1 MEESQKMNR
10 CPWCE
15 KNDLYIKYH
24 DQEWGLPVFDDRR
37 LFEFLILESAQAGLN
52 WLTILKRREN
62 YRKAYNNF
70 DPLKVAS
77 YDDNKIAELVSNP
90 GIIRYKRKIEA
101 SINNA
106 KCFIDVQHEFGS
118 FSDYIWGFVDFKP
131 IINTFTDLTEIPA
144 QTSLSQK
151 VDEDLKKRGFKFI
164 GPTIIYAYLQAIGIV
179 NDHLQS
185 CFRYKEIISS
195 YSEY

>member
-1 MEESQKMNR
+1 MNR
-10 CPWCE
+10 CSWCE

-24 DQEWGLPVFDDRR
+24 DQEWGVPVFDDRK

-70 DPLKVAS
+70 DPVKVAS

-90 GIIRYKRKIEA
+90 GIIKYKRKIEA

-106 KCFIDVQHEFGS
+106 KCFIEVQHEFGS

-131 IINTFTDLTEIPA
+131 IINTFTDLTEVPA

-195 YSEY
+195 YPEY

>member
-1 MEESQKMNR
+1 MNR

>member
-1 MEESQKMNR
+1 MNR
-10 CPWCE
+10 CSWCE

-24 DQEWGLPVFDDRR
+24 DQEWGVPVFDDRK

-70 DPLKVAS
+70 DPVKVAS

-90 GIIRYKRKIEA
+90 GIIKYKRKIEA

-106 KCFIDVQHEFGS
+106 KCFIEVQHEFGS

-131 IINTFTDLTEIPA
+131 IINTFTDLTEVPA

>member
-1 MEESQKMNR
+1 MNR
-10 CPWCE
+10 CSWCE

-24 DQEWGLPVFDDRR
+24 DQEWGVPVFDDRK

-70 DPLKVAS
+70 DPVKVAS

-106 KCFIDVQHEFGS
+106 KCFIEVQHEFGS

-131 IINTFTDLTEIPA
+131 IINTFTDLTEVPA